1 MCYILLTKLK
11 DELLMGKKSELDSTK
26 EGLDSGAANEKT
38 ARVDKSN
45 KKKI

>member
-1 MCYILLTKLK
+1 
-11 DELLMGKKSELDSTK
+11 MGKKSELDSTK

-45 KKKI
+45 KKKNLDNRLISKS